1 MVGSG
6 GGAFRAVVGWTSTSN
21 STGAIDFDFRLRVGQ
36 FLAIASFVFSQLIR
50 SSARRPSPKTPG
62 IEQRTAAATPAVRPV
77 FERGLTMGGTQSA
90 AKWTPIF
97 PHNAI
102 QGYGP

>member
-6 GGAFRAVVGWTSTSN
+6 VGACSAVVGWATSSH
-21 STGAIDFDFRLRVGQ
+21 SIGAVNFDFLLRVGQ
-36 FLAIASFVFSQLIR
+36 FLAIDSFVFSQLIR
-50 SSARRPSPKTPG
+50 SSARRPSPKTPE
-62 IEQRTAAATPAVRPV
+62 IEQRTAAATPAVRLV
-77 FERGLTMGGTQSA
+77 FVRGITMGGTQSA